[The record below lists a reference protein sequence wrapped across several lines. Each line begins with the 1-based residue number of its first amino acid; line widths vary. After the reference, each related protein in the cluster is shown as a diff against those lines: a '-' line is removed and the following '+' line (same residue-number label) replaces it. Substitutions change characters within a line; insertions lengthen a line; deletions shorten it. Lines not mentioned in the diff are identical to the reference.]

1 MHKAT
6 KEVLKRLLTEQEAA
20 EYISLSRS
28 FLRQGRIYGH
38 REGHIPPP
46 RHIQLGRAVRYD
58 IQDLDEWIEEFR
70 SDLDPGVQEQ
80 TDGQLKSEPK
90 TISLPRRD
98 RRTRREAHHD

>member
-46 RHIQLGRAVRYD
+46 RHLKIGERAIRYD
-58 IQDLDEWIEEFR
+58 IQDLNRWVEQFR
-70 SDLDPGVQEQ
+70 SALDSEVQEQ

-90 TISLPRRD
+90 TISLPKRP
-98 RRTRREAHHD
+98 AHTAGGPP